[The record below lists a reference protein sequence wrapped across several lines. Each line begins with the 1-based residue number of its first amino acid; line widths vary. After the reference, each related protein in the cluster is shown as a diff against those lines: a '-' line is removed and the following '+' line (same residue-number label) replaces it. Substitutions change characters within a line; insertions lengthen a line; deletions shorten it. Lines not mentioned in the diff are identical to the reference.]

1 MTFELGE
8 VPFDVFLDGLGDI
21 SAPAD
26 RLLIEDIINVNLK
39 IRKLGDLTH
48 RGAVELLPFGLKL
61 VKVVLR
67 GNFASLGKFKCRL
80 KIR

>member
-8 VPFDVFLDGLGDI
+8 VPFDVFLDGLGNI

-39 IRKLGDLTH
+39 IRKLGDLTTE
-48 RGAVELLPFGLKL
+48 ALSSYYPS
-61 VKVVLR
+61 
-67 GNFASLGKFKCRL
+67 A
-80 KIR
+80 